1 MWPDAEK
8 QNRRPN
14 GRNAYFTKT
23 LIMTLTGRIF
33 KKSFHQNSRL
43 YAAIEGPHPLI
54 EEILRFGF
62 IDLGPVMA
70 KSAVYLFLLFRG
82 GELLTVK
89 TCKL

>member
-8 QNRRPN
+8 HIRRPN
-14 GRNAYFTKT
+14 GRNAYFKKT

-43 YAAIEGPHPLI
+43 YAAIEGIHPLI

-62 IDLGPVMA
+62 IDMRSIPQSVQCASDKKVPGTKIEDL
-70 KSAVYLFLLFRG
+70 
-82 GELLTVK
+82 
-89 TCKL
+89 

>member
-62 IDLGPVMA
+62 IDLGRVMA
-70 KSAVYLFLLFRG
+70 KSAVCMALKNSIKKAFS
-82 GELLTVK
+82 VSN
-89 TCKL
+89 